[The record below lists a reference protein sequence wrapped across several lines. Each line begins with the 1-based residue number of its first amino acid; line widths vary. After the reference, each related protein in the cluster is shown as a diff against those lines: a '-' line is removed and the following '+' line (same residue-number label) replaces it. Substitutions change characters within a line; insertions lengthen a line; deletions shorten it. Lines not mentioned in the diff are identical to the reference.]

1 MESSASSVSSSA
13 SASTLRS
20 CEARRST
27 GRLEPSPRRGTATPT
42 GRPLRTSTTPYRN
55 WRRLIVSL
63 LVSAPVMFCGCCAT
77 PPQSLPVELHP
88 PNYEILRPVTT
99 PEGVTLLPTPPPNAE
114 SLDRDQLEWL
124 AAVSRDFVRQNGYVK
139 ALKALIGA
147 TGDATD

>member
-1 MESSASSVSSSA
+1 M
-13 SASTLRS
+13 
-20 CEARRST
+20 
-27 GRLEPSPRRGTATPT
+27 
-42 GRPLRTSTTPYRN
+42 
-55 WRRLIVSL
+55 
-63 LVSAPVMFCGCCAT
+63 
-77 PPQSLPVELHP
+77 
-88 PNYEILRPVTT
+88 TT